1 MKKSLLTSFLLFG
14 IFTGN
19 AQILDRIKNAAKNA
33 AERKAESKSGDA
45 VDKGLEKVEEGIGNI
60 FKKKD
65 EPGNNN
71 SQSGNTT
78 NSGANQN
85 TTQNGNTDYS
95 QYKGSTFIPGKNVL
109 FFEDFATARLG
120 TGNANW
126 HLYEYDP
133 SADFER
139 PNVRIIS
146 VSDGNWLKMPRKGF
160 VFPNSFK
167 NLPEQFTIEFDM
179 YADPAKMSEMESG
192 FKTNFV
198 AKDDREE
205 YSIHW
210 STEPAIS
217 LDVHPHGS
225 TQMVNIMAKSEYN
238 SNLDAQQMTLFDK
251 TYKTGWLTG
260 KVNRISIYRNAKQV
274 VLYLNGKEMLN
285 LPNALPKK
293 AQYNLILST
302 NLWGD
307 GIFVTNFRVEGNVPN
322 ATQEIK
328 TAGKFVTNTIY
339 FDVNSSRIKPESW
352 ATLNNT
358 AQAIKSTAGNY
369 LIVGHTDSDGADDA
383 NLKLSQSRAASVK
396 NALVKE
402 FGIDASRLVT
412 DGKGESQPVTSNNTA
427 SGKAQNRRVEFIKQ

>member
-19 AQILDRIKNAAKNA
+19 AQIFDRIKNAAKNT
-33 AERKAESKSGDA
+33 AERKAENKSGDI
-45 VDKGLEKVEEGIGNI
+45 VDKGLDKVEEGIENI

-65 EPGNNN
+65 KSNNSN
-71 SQSGNTT
+71 SQSGNT
-78 NSGANQN
+78 NSSGANQN

-120 TGNANW
+120 TGNTNW
-126 HLYEYDP
+126 HMYEYDP

-139 PNVRIIS
+139 PNVRTIS
-146 VSDGNWLKMPRKGF
+146 ASGGNWLKMPRKGF

-167 NLPEQFTIEFDM
+167 NLPDQFTLEFDL
-179 YADPAKMSEMESG
+179 YADPQTMSEMEG
-192 FKTNFV
+192 GLRANFV
-198 AKDDREE
+198 ALDDRKE
-205 YSIHW
+205 YNMYFASEPSI
-210 STEPAIS
+210 E

-225 TQMVNIMAKSEYN
+225 TKFVYISAQSEYN
-238 SNLDAQQMTLFDK
+238 SNISKKELLFENTFKSDWN
-251 TYKTGWLTG
+251 TGAI
-260 KVNRISIYRNAKQV
+260 NRVSIDRNGKQV
-274 VLYLNGKEMLN
+274 TLYLNGKEMLN
-285 LPNALPKK
+285 IPNGLSKK
-293 AQYNLILST
+293 AQYNLIFST
-302 NLWGD
+302 NMWGD
-307 GIFVTNFRVEGNVPN
+307 GMYMSNIRLAGNIPN

-328 TAGKFVTNTIY
+328 TAGKFVTNSIY

-358 AQAIKSTAGNY
+358 AQAIKATSGNI
-369 LIVGHTDSDGADDA
+369 LIVGHTDSDGPDDA

-396 NALVKE
+396 NTLVRE
-402 FGIDASRLVT
+402 FGIEASRLIS